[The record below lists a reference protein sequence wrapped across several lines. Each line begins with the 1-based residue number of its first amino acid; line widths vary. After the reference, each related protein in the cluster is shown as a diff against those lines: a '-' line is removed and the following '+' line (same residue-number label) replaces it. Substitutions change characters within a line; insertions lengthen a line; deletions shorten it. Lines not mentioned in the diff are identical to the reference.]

1 MTPPVAIDTHA
12 HLADEKFDADRDE
25 VLKRAWDAG
34 LSVVVEIG
42 EEESQWPKA
51 RALAEAHPGRVY
63 WTAGYHP
70 YYAVQADDGLPDRLA
85 AELRHPACVAV
96 GEIGLDY
103 HRPDSPPEVQR
114 RVLEKLL
121 DVAARAGKPVVL
133 HCRDAAAPSA
143 AAEADLLEIL
153 RRRPDRLSDG
163 GPAGVAH
170 CFQGS
175 ASAAWELLRQGFLIG
190 VDGPLTYPN
199 ASPLRALIG
208 HLPLESLVLETDSP
222 YLPPQSHRGKRNEP
236 ALLPAV
242 VRALAELKHVA
253 VEKIAAATAANAR
266 RLYRLPP
273 L

>member
-12 HLADEKFDADRDE
+12 HVADAKFDADRDE

-51 RALAEAHPGRVY
+51 RALAEAHPGRVH

-70 YYAVQADDGLPDRLA
+70 YYAIKADDGLPDRLA
-85 AELRHPACVAV
+85 AELKHPACVAV

-103 HRPDSPPEVQR
+103 HRPDSPPDVQR

-121 DVAARAGKPVVL
+121 NVAARSEKPVVL
-133 HCRDAAAPSA
+133 HCRDAAAPST
-143 AAEADLLEIL
+143 AAETDLLNLL
-153 RRRPDRLSDG
+153 RRRSFRLADG

-175 ASAAWELLRQGFLIG
+175 APAAWELIQQGFMIG

-199 ASPLRALIG
+199 ASALRALIG

-236 ALLPAV
+236 ALLSGV
-242 VRALAELKHVA
+242 IRALAELKHVS
-253 VEKIAAATAANAR
+253 VEKIAAVTAANAR
-266 RLYRLPP
+266 RLYRLPTI
-273 L
+273 